1 MKRSINIKDMHDQ
14 LLDSQQILH
23 PSTNPDWQIVTQA
36 HFKKYASMPSD
47 WMETLDKLQ
56 TRLDWRFQNVLLLQC
71 ALTHFSRFPA
81 HAIDRF
87 PSNRVSNRSLEWLGD
102 SVLGS
107 CVALYLFQAYPLVQ
121 EGQLTLLRSVVV
133 RNSNLAH
140 VASQWDLASA
150 MLLGSSIEN
159 LYPED
164 SSNRASMMETIH
176 ANAVEGLIGA
186 VALDQGI
193 ARAIEFTNTRV
204 LPGAVAM
211 ALQSDSD
218 DVNPMGELETRAR
231 LSNRQLRFEKYVA
244 VLLLQRQFASRETGN
259 QEHRITLFVDG
270 KRFTSTTG
278 RNFKTAQRTLAVQAL
293 QMWDDL
299 DKQSP

>member
-231 LSNRQLRFEKYVA
+231 LSNRQLRFEK
-244 VLLLQRQFASRETGN
+244 ETGN